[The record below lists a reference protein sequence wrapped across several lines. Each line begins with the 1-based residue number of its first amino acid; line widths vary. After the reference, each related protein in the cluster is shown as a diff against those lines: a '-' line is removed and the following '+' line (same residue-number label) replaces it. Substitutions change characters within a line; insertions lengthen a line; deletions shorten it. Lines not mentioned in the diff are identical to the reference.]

1 MKKIILIA
9 FIYLACS
16 VNVQAQWSPINGS
29 FNNNEPNIIKCI
41 ATDGNKI
48 FALTASAGIYCTIDD
63 GLHWTAFNNGLNF
76 GVNNPNG
83 FSSISINGNNIYLA
97 SSYGVYISSLNQ
109 DNWTLSNNGFNS
121 DYLGSAGITSLAFGS
136 NQIYALSFLHGLY
149 TSFDNGLN
157 WTLLNNTPYLRSVV
171 YDGGK
176 IYISSSS
183 MSGSIK
189 VSSDNGLSWTN
200 ICGRL
205 SINNNWFWIVQ
216 TMLID
221 NGKIYAAIGG
231 SNNQL
236 AVISSIDGG
245 VSWQTSLSG
254 YSTPG
259 ITERVISMVKTGP
272 NIFITLP
279 GRTFKTS
286 DNGATWSN
294 VAGLNFT
301 NSVLATYGS
310 KIVIGTQES
319 SNYYANLFLSN
330 DFGNNW
336 SPINY
341 NLNGKNIKS
350 LAILNSKIV
359 CNGDSS
365 GYYSFD
371 YGNDWHL
378 GTNVKNTLL
387 KGSTFYSTGGQN
399 IYSSNDGI
407 TWGLI
412 NSTTMDSEVVTLKA
426 IGTTL
431 YASTYY
437 HVYKSTDD
445 GVNWTII
452 SNFGNV
458 NNILI
463 NGSIIYL
470 TKGNSVLK
478 SNDNGLTWINITP
491 NNLTSSIVTS
501 VLKDNDIYIGTAGV
515 NQNGAPISQGLF
527 KSSNGGVSWTNSN
540 IGLVPFI
547 AVDMIAEGTNIYAI
561 TKNYNNSIGYVF
573 MSYDNGGNWIMISD
587 SSLNSA
593 IPQKLVLNGLYLYCG
608 TLANGLWRGQIS
620 SFPTLSTS
628 DFLTDNNL
636 INIYPNPTS
645 SRITI
650 DLGKQ
655 SSLIGSQIKIIN
667 LLGQDIYDSI
677 LSQEIVEINLSS
689 IAAKGLYLVSIV
701 NSEKKVIVIKKII
714 LN

>member
-1 MKKIILIA
+1 
-9 FIYLACS
+9 
-16 VNVQAQWSPINGS
+16 
-29 FNNNEPNIIKCI
+29 
-41 ATDGNKI
+41 
-48 FALTASAGIYCTIDD
+48 
-63 GLHWTAFNNGLNF
+63 
-76 GVNNPNG
+76 
-83 FSSISINGNNIYLA
+83 
-97 SSYGVYISSLNQ
+97 
-109 DNWTLSNNGFNS
+109 
-121 DYLGSAGITSLAFGS
+121 
-136 NQIYALSFLHGLY
+136 
-149 TSFDNGLN
+149 
-157 WTLLNNTPYLRSVV
+157 
-171 YDGGK
+171 
-176 IYISSSS
+176 
-183 MSGSIK
+183 
-189 VSSDNGLSWTN
+189 
-200 ICGRL
+200 
-205 SINNNWFWIVQ
+205 
-216 TMLID
+216 
-221 NGKIYAAIGG
+221 
-231 SNNQL
+231 
-236 AVISSIDGG
+236 
-245 VSWQTSLSG
+245 
-254 YSTPG
+254 
-259 ITERVISMVKTGP
+259 
-272 NIFITLP
+272 
-279 GRTFKTS
+279 
-286 DNGATWSN
+286 
-294 VAGLNFT
+294 
-301 NSVLATYGS
+301 
-310 KIVIGTQES
+310 
-319 SNYYANLFLSN
+319 
-330 DFGNNW
+330 
-336 SPINY
+336 
-341 NLNGKNIKS
+341 
-350 LAILNSKIV
+350 
-359 CNGDSS
+359 
-365 GYYSFD
+365 
-371 YGNDWHL
+371 
-378 GTNVKNTLL
+378 L

-645 SRITI
+645 SIITI